1 MTSSPTNSTL
11 FPMCCQESSF
21 PSILL
26 TFSFFKM
33 GIGSGQMVSSPT
45 NVFYV
50 QSTRA
55 QRTLPPT
62 HTGRER
68 TLKVALQSTGHQR
81 HSVDALPHAGTQQP
95 AQAGTQMAESCFLS
109 DCRSLVGL
117 WRRLLCKL
125 FIAYGTKAKSMAWC
139 AHFLP
144 SYTHS
149 KVYLNFPQHT
159 HCFPTSGLLLVT
171 SSPMHVTLVP
181 PRQKPAL

>member
-1 MTSSPTNSTL
+1 MARWSQKVPPMSSMCKVLGPIEP
-11 FPMCCQESSF
+11 FPR
-21 PSILL
+21 P
-26 TFSFFKM
+26 
-33 GIGSGQMVSSPT
+33 PP
-45 NVFYV
+45 
-50 QSTRA
+50 
-55 QRTLPPT
+55 LPPR
-62 HTGRER
+62 RER
-68 TLKVALQSTGHQR
+68 TLKVALQSTGHIQR
-81 HSVDALPHAGTQQP
+81 HSVDALPRAGTQQP
-95 AQAGTQMAESCFLS
+95 AQAGTQMAVSCFLS
-109 DCRSLVGL
+109 DCRSMVGL

-171 SSPMHVTLVP
+171 SSLVHVVLVP